1 MTYIKRG
8 TSEFKK
14 VNIALFAGG
23 FCTFAL
29 LWGTQPLLPEFA
41 EEFHI
46 SPASSSISQTSTTV
60 ALAISLL
67 IAGSLSEIFGRK
79 TVMFISLV
87 ASSIL
92 SVITGFVVP
101 NFGLLILCRI
111 LQGITLAGLPAV
123 AMAYLGEEIEKKS
136 LGMAMGLYISG
147 NSIGGMAGRII
158 NGILTD
164 YFGWHIAL
172 IGIGIVSL
180 LATIIFWLVLPPST
194 HFKPRTFRMK
204 HLVITLFSQFKAPGL
219 IYLFFIGFL
228 LQAGFVS
235 LYNYIGFELIKP
247 PYSLSQTLIGFI
259 FVVYIV
265 GTFSS
270 TWMGMLADQ
279 YGKRKILQLS
289 IIILLIGVCITLNLN
304 IWLKIF
310 GLAIFTFG
318 FFAGHSIASSWV
330 GELAANN
337 RAQAASLYLFSYYS
351 GGSVMGTATGV
362 FYDHFDWLGVVAMI
376 AVLSLISLLFLNR
389 LGTVTK
395 EKFKF
400 SPHKIY

>member
-1 MTYIKRG
+1 MGNTALTPRVRRRISYI
-8 TSEFKK
+8 TSELKYKSNF
-14 VNIALFAGG
+14 N
-23 FCTFAL
+23 
-29 LWGTQPLLPEFA
+29 
-41 EEFHI
+41 
-46 SPASSSISQTSTTV
+46 TV

-67 IAGSLSEIFGRK
+67 IACSLSEIFGRK
-79 TVMFISLV
+79 SVMFISLV

-92 SVITGFVVP
+92 SVITGFVP

-158 NGILTD
+158 NGILSD

-180 LATIIFWLVLPPST
+180 LATFIFWLVLPPST

-337 RAQAASLYLFSYYS
+337 KAQAASLYLFSYYS

-376 AVLSLISLLFLNR
+376 AVLSLISFLFLNR

-400 SPHKIY
+400 SPHKNY

>member
-92 SVITGFVVP
+92 SVITGFVP

>member
-67 IAGSLSEIFGRK
+67 IAGSLSEIFGHK

-92 SVITGFVVP
+92 SVITGFVP

-180 LATIIFWLVLPPST
+180 LATFIFWLVLPPST

-247 PYSLSQTLIGFI
+247 PYSLSQTSIGFI

-337 RAQAASLYLFSYYS
+337 KAQAASLYLFSYYS

-362 FYDHFDWLGVVAMI
+362 FYDCFDWLGVVAMI